1 MKKKWKIMAGVL
13 TVVFCMLI
21 GCEKKAGKEDFL
33 LISLKEDAGGEES
46 DPESDPESEEEQ
58 SKETGLKS
66 DTEAYLG
73 QTVFEKMPSKD
84 PETVENS
91 ARIDET
97 ADETAD
103 ETVKTE
109 EILVIH
115 LCGAVAEPGVYL
127 LPKDSRLYQAVE
139 EAGGLLEE
147 AGAEYINLADLLVDG
162 EKIYIPT
169 IREAEEAGLTKEE
182 SRTGQI
188 TNQSEET
195 GNPSAEKTQTE
206 SVNDGKININTASA
220 ELLCTLPGVGSGKA
234 EKIIAYREAYGEF
247 KTTEDIMKVA
257 GIKDKMFQKIKDLIV
272 V

>member
-33 LISLKEDAGGEES
+33 LISLEEDAGGE
-46 DPESDPESEEEQ
+46 ESDPESEEEQ

-66 DTEAYLG
+66 DTEAYLE

-84 PETVENS
+84 SETVENS
-91 ARIDET
+91 AQI
-97 ADETAD
+97 DETAD

-195 GNPSAEKTQTE
+195 GNPSAEKTQTGL
-206 SVNDGKININTASA
+206 VNDGKININTASA